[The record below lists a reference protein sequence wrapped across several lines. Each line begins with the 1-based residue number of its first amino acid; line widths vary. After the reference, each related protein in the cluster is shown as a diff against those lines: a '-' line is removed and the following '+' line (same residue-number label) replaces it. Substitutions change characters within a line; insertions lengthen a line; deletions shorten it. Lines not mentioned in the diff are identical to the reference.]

1 MGATGQD
8 EYMRAAT
15 SAVLLGTPFE
25 SLADWSVRTKTQ
37 EAAAKVVSLADAR
50 ARLRPAAPIAER

>member
-1 MGATGQD
+1 MIATGKD

-25 SLADWSVRTKTQ
+25 TLADWSGRTKAE
-37 EAAAKVVSLADAR
+37 EAAAKIVDIAVAR
-50 ARLRPAAPIAER
+50 ARLRPPAASAER